1 MKKILFLALSLFVS
15 IGLMQAK
22 ANKRVQIG
30 DMYYILD
37 TKAKTAELISQSEFG
52 LNTIDG
58 VKVTSVKIPATVTY
72 NKKEYRVIRI
82 GGYAFRHCH
91 GLTSVELPEGLL
103 IIDDLAFSQQRKLES
118 VNIPSTVT
126 TIGWRAFDFCQKL
139 KFIVIPKSVTEIR
152 EDAFLALDD
161 LWDFKVEEGNKN
173 FCSVDG
179 ALYTAD
185 TTTLLKIY
193 VTRWSNVYK
202 MPKQVRS
209 IADDAWERCGSMTIE
224 VEDGNETYCS
234 IDGVLYTAD
243 TTTLVKIFSVTS
255 SVYKMP
261 KQVRS
266 IADDAWHVNSSMTI
280 EVEEGN
286 ENYCSIDGVLFTK
299 DKTRL
304 IKYLKGNY
312 GDDYTVPEGVKTI
325 EDEAFAGNNYLENV
339 WIVGSVT
346 SIGSS
351 AFRNC
356 SNLKTVIIGEHV
368 ATVGDEAFARCKSIQ
383 TLYLRSD
390 SITFGKRPFAGCLK
404 INKII
409 NYATVPQSINEDFFM
424 EEEDLYYD
432 EGGWVPRATL
442 YVPEKSIPLY
452 READMWRAFSI
463 EPAPY
468 PNPEPRLRIA
478 DRVVT
483 DHKATIEELNA
494 SPCFLEVYC
503 PNTLEAFKVRSFEII
518 IDGHAYDIIGNKVS
532 DQAKERIKT
541 VSPGTIIFF
550 HSIKAERWDGARIS
564 LPGFVVVCGDETTQQ
579 EEE

>member
-15 IGLMQAK
+15 IGLMQAE

-37 TKAKTAELISQSEFG
+37 TKAKTAELISQSDFG

-72 NKKEYRVIRI
+72 HKKEYRVIRI

-126 TIGWRAFDFCQKL
+126 TIGWRAFDFCQNM

-193 VTRWSNVYK
+193 VTRWSK
-202 MPKQVRS
+202 
-209 IADDAWERCGSMTIE
+209 
-224 VEDGNETYCS
+224 
-234 IDGVLYTAD
+234 
-243 TTTLVKIFSVTS
+243 
-255 SVYKMP
+255 VYKMP

-339 WIVGSVT
+339 WIVDSVT

-368 ATVGDEAFARCKSIQ
+368 ATVGDEAFARCKRIQ

-532 DQAKERIKT
+532 DQAKDRIKT

-550 HSIKAERWDGARIS
+550 HNIKAQRWDGTRIS

-579 EEE
+579 EEK